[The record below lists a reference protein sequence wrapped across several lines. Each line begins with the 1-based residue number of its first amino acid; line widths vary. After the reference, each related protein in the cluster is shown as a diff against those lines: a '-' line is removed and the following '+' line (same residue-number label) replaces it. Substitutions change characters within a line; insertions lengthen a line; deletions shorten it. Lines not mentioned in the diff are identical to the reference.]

1 MGKVRTH
8 LIFGCIVKFYD
19 FRTSFVIF
27 GLGVAL
33 SEYKKY
39 MIGRSKEE
47 HERLERKTR
56 WKEKN
61 HILQEEMQHLHLQSQ
76 PVAPPAILPSP
87 PTTVVAA
94 SGTLTAQPHPN
105 SWLHL
110 LEGYSSFIVILSG
123 QVLLV
128 TSTIRYFRTAK
139 AIKLGKYPTNKL
151 GVS

>member
-1 MGKVRTH
+1 
-8 LIFGCIVKFYD
+8 
-19 FRTSFVIF
+19 
-27 GLGVAL
+27 
-33 SEYKKY
+33 

-47 HERLERKTR
+47 HERSERKIR

-61 HILQEEMQHLHLQSQ
+61 HIHQEEMQHLHLQSQ
-76 PVAPPAILPSP
+76 PVAPPEILPPP

-94 SGTLTAQPHPN
+94 SGTPTAQPHAN

-151 GVS
+151 GVSYPLYSHTLTFIIGVVDVIFDCGCIPHGIVANFC